1 MSAYYSSSKKILPS
15 SFNKTFKIVNY
26 LIRERLH
33 GFPARPGDVWRDD
46 QVRQLEIEQRVSMT
60 RRLFTQRVKSGSRNQ
75 TVLQR
80 INQSRIIDQRAARG
94 VNQQRTPLHH

>member
-1 MSAYYSSSKKILPS
+1 
-15 SFNKTFKIVNY
+15 
-26 LIRERLH
+26 
-33 GFPARPGDVWRDD
+33 
-46 QVRQLEIEQRVSMT
+46 MT

-94 VNQQRTPLHH
+94 VNQQRTPLHRLKLIGSDQVAGLVWR